1 MVHILQS
8 IFFQRHCVLVLWV
21 WLYFFQQIKQRKA
34 GREMWQSHL
43 IHTGCHM
50 SLLSFVG
57 SLIIHDL
64 TWKVLYLSIPST
76 FAFIINTMHSFG
88 EKSSACQ
95 TLCHATVQV
104 YKLHW
109 YSMSFDRVT
118 SLGLT
123 VAFKWLHIKTKM
135 TPSQVLEALVSK
147 DFRGPKSYSLL
158 DCAVNGVPVSV
169 SLLWACFW
177 QCPGLLSYLLKDP
190 SSDYCFPRMY
200 YVTSNW
206 DSTLEFPFPIQSL
219 PRKISW
225 VIQILTFAS
234 NYRKHILHFKKTLRL
249 NHYLTRGKLTWL
261 IHIKM
266 LPW

>member
-1 MVHILQS
+1 
-8 IFFQRHCVLVLWV
+8 
-21 WLYFFQQIKQRKA
+21 
-34 GREMWQSHL
+34 MWQSHL

-76 FAFIINTMHSFG
+76 FAFIINTMHSVG

-109 YSMSFDRVT
+109 YSIMSFDRVT

-135 TPSQVLEALVSK
+135 TLSQVLEALVSN

-158 DCAVNGVPVSV
+158 DCAVSAVPVSV
-169 SLLWACFW
+169 SLLFYELVSGSVLGYYLTSSKTRVPTTAS
-177 QCPGLLSYLLKDP
+177 PGCITSPRTEIPPWSFLFP
-190 SSDYCFPRMY
+190 SSHCQERFHG
-200 YVTSNW
+200 S
-206 DSTLEFPFPIQSL
+206 
-219 PRKISW
+219 
-225 VIQILTFAS
+225 
-234 NYRKHILHFKKTLRL
+234 FKF
-249 NHYLTRGKLTWL
+249 
-261 IHIKM
+261 
-266 LPW
+266 

>member
-1 MVHILQS
+1 MTAHKDKNDTVSGFRGLGLQG
-8 IFFQRHCVLVLWV
+8 FQRP
-21 WLYFFQQIKQRKA
+21 QI
-34 GREMWQSHL
+34 
-43 IHTGCHM
+43 
-50 SLLSFVG
+50 LLPPGLCCQCCSCFRFSF
-57 SLIIHDL
+57 
-64 TWKVLYLSIPST
+64 
-76 FAFIINTMHSFG
+76 
-88 EKSSACQ
+88 
-95 TLCHATVQV
+95 
-104 YKLHW
+104 
-109 YSMSFDRVT
+109 
-118 SLGLT
+118 
-123 VAFKWLHIKTKM
+123 
-135 TPSQVLEALVSK
+135 
-147 DFRGPKSYSLL
+147 
-158 DCAVNGVPVSV
+158 
-169 SLLWACFW
+169 LWACFW